1 MIEAFLVK
9 INRANKKLLTI
20 SYLPYLIL
28 SISIGIF
35 IFIILYNFV
44 IEYIYVIIEK

>member
-9 INRANKKLLTI
+9 INRANKKLLVI

-28 SISIGIF
+28 SISISVF
-35 IFIILYNFV
+35 TFIILYNFM
-44 IEYIYVIIEK
+44 I